1 MERTSVLYLPAN
13 FNGESLIADVVGWCN
28 HHIEVEFEYLNQK
41 LRLSSNEA
49 FVYRNRYKSDD
60 KIQICIELLEECL
73 DIDGF
78 YEKTGYNRNIFV
90 CGYKKTVTQKFF
102 LSKNVRHEYY
112 VTFQIP
118 RFGDRVAS
126 MSEPIWES
134 KHYAVGPSLMES
146 MEDILRHV
154 TDVLIMMCY
163 K

>member
-13 FNGESLIADVVGWCN
+13 FNGASLISDVVGWCN
-28 HHIEVEFEYLNQK
+28 HHFEVEFEYLNK
-41 LRLSSNEA
+41 KFRLSSEEA
-49 FVYRNRYKSDD
+49 FVYRNRFHSDD
-60 KIQICIELLEECL
+60 ETQICIELLEECL

-78 YEKTGYNRNIFV
+78 YERTGRNRSILV
-90 CGYKKTVTQKFF
+90 CGYKNTVTQKSF

-118 RFGDRVAS
+118 SFGNRAS
-126 MSEPIWES
+126 SISEPIWES
-134 KHYAVGPSLMES
+134 KHYVVGPSLMGS